1 MASFKEVLQASTPA
15 VPMQEENKK
24 RYLSAH
30 VCENVNMVDAN
41 GIMETLEMRLMEMLE
56 MRPT

>member
-1 MASFKEVLQASTPA
+1 MASFKEVLQASTPV

-30 VCENVNMVDAN
+30 VFENVDN
-41 GIMETLEMRLMEMLE
+41 GNVRNETNLN
-56 MRPT
+56 

>member
-1 MASFKEVLQASTPA
+1 MASFKEVLQASIPL

-30 VCENVNMVDAN
+30 VFENVNLVDAN
-41 GIMETLEMRLMEMLE
+41 GIMEILGMTNLN
-56 MRPT
+56 

>member
-1 MASFKEVLQASTPA
+1 MASFNEVLQASTPA

-30 VCENVNMVDAN
+30 VCENVNMVDVN
-41 GIMETLEMRLMEMLE
+41 GIMEMLR
-56 MRPT
+56 MKPT